1 MNLLPYSILHCHL
14 MKMLIK
20 KCLRR
25 GNHYDGTERKRNE
38 GYAKGPVVQNHR
50 AMSLET
56 TEATIAKS
64 C

>member
-1 MNLLPYSILHCHL
+1 